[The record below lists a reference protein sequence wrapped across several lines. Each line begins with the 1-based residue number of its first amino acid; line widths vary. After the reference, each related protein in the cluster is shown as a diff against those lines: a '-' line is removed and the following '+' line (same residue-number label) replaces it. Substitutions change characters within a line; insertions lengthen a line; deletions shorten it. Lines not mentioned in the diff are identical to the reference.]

1 MRGGRRR
8 QTLAVL
14 AGAGRLDVGEMAKS
28 YRLGGII
35 LLTSSILAALASP
48 GGTATIQ
55 HHHHYYRRHRIVAHY
70 VTVMPRHA
78 ALLEDADTGRVLYAE
93 NPNLAWPPA
102 SMAKMMML
110 LVAENQIHAGHFSYN
125 TPVTISERSA
135 TTGGSR
141 LGLRAGDVYPLGELM
156 KAALIRSAN
165 DAAVAVAETVGG
177 SYDGCV
183 RMMNAEAQSLGMTGT
198 RYETVDGLPPTPGH
212 DVDVTT
218 ATDLATL
225 ARALIHTTNLLAW
238 SGMETAMFD
247 GGVAILRNTNHLV
260 GHFDGCDGLK
270 TGFTMQAGFNL
281 TATAKRGD
289 MRLISVVLGTPSNAA
304 RFGESAKLLGWG
316 FDNFTKVELLKRGE
330 PLPVHIQVEQGPLIQ
345 PVAENEIALVLRK
358 SEISGVKLE
367 YSVPPMIAGPLAPG
381 TTVGQVTVMD
391 DGEVIARS
399 EAISPLSDTLPPA
412 ALSPVASD
420 ADARSDNYTI
430 AEHPPQENR

>member
-1 MRGGRRR
+1 
-8 QTLAVL
+8 V
-14 AGAGRLDVGEMAKS
+14 
-28 YRLGGII
+28 I
-35 LLTSSILAALASP
+35 
-48 GGTATIQ
+48 
-55 HHHHYYRRHRIVAHY
+55 
-70 VTVMPRHA
+70 PRHA
-78 ALLEDADTGRVLYAE
+78 ALLEDADTGRILYAE

-110 LVAENQIHAGHFSYN
+110 LVAEDQIRAGRFSYN
-125 TPVTISERSA
+125 TPVTISEHSA

-141 LGLRAGDVYPLGELM
+141 LGLHTGDVYPLGELM

-177 SYDGCV
+177 TYDGCV
-183 RMMNAEAQSLGMTGT
+183 RLMNAKAQSLGMSGT
-198 RYETVDGLPPTPGH
+198 HYETVDGLPPTPGH
-212 DVDVTT
+212 DVDVTN

-247 GGVAILRNTNHLV
+247 GGVAILHNTNHLV
-260 GHFDGCDGLK
+260 GHFDGCDGIK

-304 RFGESAKLLGWG
+304 RFGESAKLLDWG
-316 FDNFTKVELLKRGE
+316 FDNFTKVELVKRGE
-330 PLPVHIQVEQGPLIQ
+330 PLPVHVQIQQGPLIQ

-358 SEISGVKLE
+358 TEVSGVKLE
-367 YSVPPMIAGPLAPG
+367 YSIPPVIARPVAPG
-381 TTVGQVTVMD
+381 TTVGEVTVTD

-399 EAISPLSDTLPPA
+399 DAISPLPDNPAGLSDPP
-412 ALSPVASD
+412 VVGD
-420 ADARSDNYTI
+420 ADARSDKYAI
-430 AEHPPQENR
+430 EEHLPQENR